1 MARLAGASVHVLH
14 VLRATATLDTVVRL
28 EDAAE
33 AMAILDEAVA
43 ALRDE
48 GIKADGTH
56 INGVLNDVPAL
67 INETVG
73 QFGADLI
80 VLGPHH
86 RGVIAALFIPRVSDI
101 MTHPA
106 TRPSSSLRKAPR
118 RPAAEPGRGAHIKR
132 HKGSR

>member
-14 VLRATATLDTVVRL
+14 VVRATATLDTVVRL

-33 AMAILDEAVA
+33 ATAILDEAVA

-86 RGVIAALFIPRVSDI
+86 RGVVAASSFHASATSSR
-101 MTHPA
+101 
-106 TRPSSSLRKAPR
+106 TRPHGRPPRSGRPRGGRQLNQAEAHTSSGTR
-118 RPAAEPGRGAHIKR
+118 AAQ
-132 HKGSR
+132 